1 MSGGAPKR
9 AETPD
14 INVRNLQRK
23 VRIDL
28 PALQMFAGRALT
40 VCLAHRPSH
49 KTQLRKLREI
59 SILLISD
66 RRMAAL
72 HGRFLKKSGPTDVIT
87 FDHGEIF
94 ISAETAR
101 KHARAFNSSVL
112 RETKLYIIHGL
123 LHLHG
128 FDDRTK
134 ADARRM
140 EKMQNKVLK
149 QISGARGR
157 GD

>member
-1 MSGGAPKR
+1 MAS
-9 AETPD
+9 
-14 INVRNLQRK
+14 L
-23 VRIDL
+23 
-28 PALQMFAGRALT
+28 
-40 VCLAHRPSH
+40 HR
-49 KTQLRKLREI
+49 
-59 SILLISD
+59 
-66 RRMAAL
+66 
-72 HGRFLKKSGPTDVIT
+72 RFLKKSGPTDVIT

-94 ISAETAR
+94 ISAERAR

-112 RETKLYIIHGL
+112 GENKLYIVHGL

-149 QISGARGR
+149 QISAAKGRAIDPAGA
-157 GD
+157 

>member
-9 AETPD
+9 PETPD

-28 PALQMFAGRALT
+28 PALQMFAERALT
-40 VCLAHRPSH
+40 VCLAHRPRH

-72 HGRFLKKSGPTDVIT
+72 HRRFLKKSGPTDVIT
-87 FDHGEIF
+87 FEHGEIF

-101 KHARAFNSSVL
+101 KHAREFTSSVL
-112 RETKLYIIHGL
+112 GETKLYIIHGL

-149 QISGARGR
+149 QISGGKR
-157 GD
+157 